1 PAYHGRVSL
10 IIPAFLCFTV
20 GLCDYFFTDDCPQG
34 DWLKRGLPP
43 NKLPKKT
50 DTDDA
55 NKIVTDTDSEMND
68 AGLIAS
74 LFGLMNL
81 FSHASGG
88 FLSDIGNEKMGIH
101 VQLKR
106 GGGSIGDAVFAAVFK
121 KFPQSS
127 MSFTIL
133 GILVMIVSFASFLLK
148 IEGRRLFEFNRKR

>member
-1 PAYHGRVSL
+1 MIVLKVIGLNV
-10 IIPAFLCFTV
+10 AFLLTNCRRKLIQMMQIKLWCFDIFYNRKNFN
-20 GLCDYFFTDDCPQG
+20 LS
-34 DWLKRGLPP
+34 
-43 NKLPKKT
+43 KK
-50 DTDDA
+50 
-55 NKIVTDTDSEMND
+55 D

-133 GILVMIVSFASFLLK
+133 GILIYGFYG
-148 IEGRRLFEFNRKR
+148 IC

>member
-1 PAYHGRVSL
+1 
-10 IIPAFLCFTV
+10 
-20 GLCDYFFTDDCPQG
+20 
-34 DWLKRGLPP
+34 
-43 NKLPKKT
+43 
-50 DTDDA
+50 
-55 NKIVTDTDSEMND
+55 
-68 AGLIAS
+68 
-74 LFGLMNL
+74 MNL

>member
-55 NKIVTDTDSEMND
+55 NKIVTDTDSEMNVLVPTD

-133 GILVMIVSFASFLLK
+133 GIL
-148 IEGRRLFEFNRKR
+148 